1 METTLVE
8 FNFKKGEEEGGS
20 IDAERKFQSVCNT
33 DISC

>member
-8 FNFKKGEEEGGS
+8 FNFKKGGRGA